1 MAYFAELRDA
11 RDWLLQNRS
20 ADGGWG
26 MTAGQG
32 SSMVNT
38 AEALLVLAKAGTP
51 IAVCQPALNYLRN
64 NLEPHLS
71 ERGSRTRYLSL
82 PLAVLAECFP
92 SFDPEFQRSLA
103 KRLVAA
109 RNEDDGWGDDARD
122 GESDVF
128 STYLAIEALSLSGTQ
143 PAEIGAA
150 GRWILAQ
157 HKDTGWGL
165 HTSQS
170 YSISGTAYAVQA
182 LVRTGHSDTAAFRL
196 GHEQLLSVDRW
207 EPEEIVIPGAKW
219 LHCRSAAIVRALIAS
234 GTDPFHPTVAEGIRA
249 FQRCVHPGSGWT
261 ETPNENS
268 PTIRSQYWA
277 ASALDRVWQ
286 VLDPAIYIPRVD
298 AERTQG
304 VLLEPSYL
312 PFATGTRFHTIVPA
326 IVFRAIVWGLLV
338 GGLLASSN
346 LLAHVHTPAPGWAVA
361 TGVIMV
367 VAATVLVRKRPKQF
381 RYLHPFVR
389 YAVLLAAVLGA
400 VFGTSAAQLL
410 SGFWQHARAYLG
422 LISGVL

>member
-1 MAYFAELRDA
+1 MAYFSELRDA
-11 RDWLLQNRS
+11 KGWLLENRG

-38 AEALLVLAKAGTP
+38 AEALFVLAKAGTP
-51 IAVCQPALNYLRN
+51 IAVCQPALDYLRS

-92 SFDPEFQRSLA
+92 TFDPDFQRSVA
-103 KRLVAA
+103 ERLVAA
-109 RNEDDGWGDDARD
+109 RNEDDGWGDDALD
-122 GESDVF
+122 DESDVF
-128 STYLAIEALSLSGTQ
+128 STYLAVEALSLFGGHA
-143 PAEIGAA
+143 AEVEAA

-157 HKDTGWGL
+157 HKETGWGL
-165 HTSQS
+165 HPTQS

-182 LVRTGHSDTAAFRL
+182 LVATGHSDTAAFRL

-207 EPEEIVIPGAKW
+207 EPEEIIIPGAKW
-219 LHCRSAAIVRALIAS
+219 LHCRSAAVVRALIAS

-249 FQRCVHPGSGWT
+249 FQRCIQKGAGWT

-277 ASALDRVWQ
+277 ASALDRAWRA
-286 VLDPAIYIPRVD
+286 LDPAIYVPRVD
-298 AERTQG
+298 AERTQE
-304 VLLEPSYL
+304 VLLEPVFL

-326 IVFRAIVWGLLV
+326 VAFRALVWGLLI

-346 LLAHVHTPAPGWAVA
+346 LLAHVQTPAPGWAVA
-361 TGVIMV
+361 TGVVMV
-367 VAATVLVRKRPKQF
+367 AAATVLVRKRPKQF
-381 RYLHPFVR
+381 PYLHPFVR
-389 YAVLLAAVLGA
+389 YAVLLAAGLGA
-400 VFGTSAAQLL
+400 IFGTSAYQLL
-410 SGFWQHARAYLG
+410 SGFWQQAGDYIG
-422 LISGVL
+422 SISRLS